1 MEINININKSDILER
16 VGVMSANIGSKLR
29 AETADGNVVSRYNDI
44 ATITENEEVLSDF
57 FSEGCNNILLHGSTF
72 IKEAEPVDDVLNI
85 TFKFP
90 LNTDEAVIKVG
101 LEHLIKDYLSE
112 YVLDK
117 WLNKICNVEYASIT
131 ETLLMSYI
139 DFMHARIY
147 QITTNNIGDNY
158 LGNEMPQGYEP
169 MKMVRY
175 KHSNDNR

>member
-29 AETADGNVVSRYNDI
+29 AETTDGNVVSRYNDI

-72 IKEAEPVDDVLNI
+72 IKEAEPVDDALNI

-90 LNTDEAVIKVG
+90 LNIDEEVLKVG
-101 LEHLIKDYLSE
+101 LERLIKDYLSE

-117 WLNKICNVEYASIT
+117 WLKICNVEYASIT

-139 DFMHARIY
+139 DFMHVRIY

-158 LGNEMPQGYEP
+158 LGNEMPQRYEP
-169 MKMVRY
+169 AKMVRY
-175 KHSNDNR
+175 KHEQ